1 MTQTVSLYDAAYTEG
16 YNAALRE
23 LGRAKRS
30 ASHIKEYRPEEGRQA
45 KNERIRSLLMQKF
58 AGVVLMASSVAGLVA
73 TEGDFAV
80 ALFTIPLGAMI
91 LLTNKR
97 IFK

>member
-23 LGRAKRS
+23 MGRTKRS
-30 ASHIKEYRPEEGRQA
+30 ASHIKEYKPEESKQA
-45 KNERIRSLLMQKF
+45 KNERLSYLLKQKF
-58 AGVVLMASSVAGLVA
+58 AGVVLLAASVAGLVA

-80 ALFTIPLGAMI
+80 ALFTIPLGALI